1 MSYLQATDSR
11 DRVKFPP
18 NSVLI
23 GEDLSPIELAKIP
36 AKRLAGVVSGRGSNT
51 SHLSILAHALGIP
64 AVVGVSEKLA
74 VSLLDGHKLIV
85 DGYRGRVY
93 AEPSKSI
100 RNEFSRLLREER
112 QLTKELQKLRDEPAI
127 TLDGVR
133 VTLYSSAGLIADLSN
148 SLVVGAEGIGLYR
161 TELPFMVRDQFPT
174 EEEQRKIY
182 REVLEAFPSHPVTL
196 RTLDAGGDKVLPYFN
211 IEEPN
216 PFMGWRGI
224 RMALDHPEILVTQ
237 LRAMISASEGLHN
250 LNLLFPM
257 ISGVEEV
264 EQALELV
271 KRVHKTLVS
280 EGRSVRMPRCGVMI
294 EVPSAVYQADA
305 LVRLVDFL
313 SIGTN
318 DLTQFLLAA
327 DRNNEHVARILDV
340 LHPTVLRALVHVVE
354 VSRRS
359 GKPISVCGEAA
370 GDPAVC
376 VLLVGMGIHRL
387 SLSASDLPRI
397 KWVIRN
403 FSQSQ
408 AEKLLKKA
416 LEYDKP
422 RPIREMLTHSL
433 VEAGLGGLV
442 RPGKK

>member
-1 MSYLQATDSR
+1 
-11 DRVKFPP
+11 
-18 NSVLI
+18 
-23 GEDLSPIELAKIP
+23 
-36 AKRLAGVVSGRGSNT
+36 
-51 SHLSILAHALGIP
+51 
-64 AVVGVSEKLA
+64 
-74 VSLLDGHKLIV
+74 
-85 DGYRGRVY
+85 
-93 AEPSKSI
+93 
-100 RNEFSRLLREER
+100 
-112 QLTKELQKLRDEPAI
+112 
-127 TLDGVR
+127 
-133 VTLYSSAGLIADLSN
+133 
-148 SLVVGAEGIGLYR
+148 
-161 TELPFMVRDQFPT
+161 MVRDQFPT

-182 REVLEAFPSHPVTL
+182 REVLEAFPSQPVIL

-211 IEEPN
+211 IKEPN

-237 LRAMISASEGLHN
+237 LRAMISASEGLDN

-271 KRVHKTLVS
+271 KRVHKTLRS
-280 EGRSVRMPRCGVMI
+280 EGRSVRMPKCGVMI

-305 LVRLVDFL
+305 LIRLVEFL

-376 VLLVGMGIHRL
+376 VLLVGMGIDRL

-408 AEKLLKKA
+408 AQQLLKKA

-422 RPIREMLTHSL
+422 GPIREMLTRAL
-433 VEAGLGGLV
+433 IEAGLGGLV